1 MVMGTFFCIRLER
14 PKYFYIAVDKAT
26 YLQMN
31 SVLSFP
37 TGKTV
42 PCLCPCVF
50 WGLETGFSWGW
61 PFTGAQ
67 RGRRGS
73 VYPAKGIW
81 GKGGP
86 SLESASCMSRGKP
99 WENLVLKEHMLCL
112 LHICHLCLFLGYGFA
127 YSGG

>member
-1 MVMGTFFCIRLER
+1 MGTRFCICLER

-31 SVLSFP
+31 SVPSFP
-37 TGKTV
+37 TRKTV
-42 PCLCPCVF
+42 LCLCLCVL

-73 VYPAKGIW
+73 VYPAKGSGEGGGLVSDLPCVCLGVSPGRIW
-81 GKGGP
+81 
-86 SLESASCMSRGKP
+86 C
-99 WENLVLKEHMLCL
+99 
-112 LHICHLCLFLGYGFA
+112 
-127 YSGG
+127 

>member
-1 MVMGTFFCIRLER
+1 MGTFFCICLER

-42 PCLCPCVF
+42 PCLCLYVF

-67 RGRRGS
+67 RGSLPCQEGL
-73 VYPAKGIW
+73 
-81 GKGGP
+81 GKGGGA
-86 SLESASCMSRGKP
+86 SLGSAPGMSRGEP
-99 WENLVLKEHMLCL
+99 WENLVVKEHMLCL
-112 LHICHLCLFLGYGFA
+112 LHIFHLCLFLGCRFA